1 MGLSIDHIKLFN
13 FRSYADFEL
22 GGLGGLTVL
31 VGPNAAGKTNVVEA
45 VQLVTALNSFRHP
58 TIDELVREGQSTASV
73 RAQIGGD
80 GRLLEVEMAIDEG
93 RRRWLLNGKGKH
105 AADLKGLLPSVVFTP
120 DDLELAKGSM
130 GKRRNALDELGAQ
143 LSKNHYLIKKDYE
156 KVLQH
161 KNRLL
166 KDEADPALI
175 DSVGDLIVT
184 CGSQLCAYRSALF
197 LRIAPKME
205 ECYEEISGGR
215 ERLQA
220 CYVPS
225 WEDDDPAV
233 PASFSFGKQEAR
245 ESLARALEERRS
257 GERERRRCLV
267 GPQLDKIDFFLD
279 GRNVTS
285 YASQGQQ
292 RSVVLAFKLAEAAV
306 VRDVL
311 GQKPVMLLD
320 DVMSELDSSRRRALV
335 DFMSSGVQ
343 TIVTSTNLSYFDRD
357 MLKEAQV
364 VELPRKDAEE
374 DDPA

>member
-1 MGLSIDHIKLFN
+1 MGLSIDHISLHN

-45 VQLVTALNSFRHP
+45 VQLVTALSSFRHP
-58 TIDELVREGQSTASV
+58 TIEELVREGESSARV
-73 RAQIGGD
+73 RARITGD

-105 AADLKGLLPSVVFTP
+105 AADLKGTLPSVVFTP

-130 GKRRNALDELGAQ
+130 GKRRTALDDLGSQ

-166 KDEADPALI
+166 KDEAEPALI
-175 DSVGDLIVT
+175 DSVDDLVVT
-184 CGSQLCAYRSALF
+184 CGAQLCAYRSALF
-197 LRIAPKME
+197 LRVAPKME
-205 ECYEEISGGR
+205 ECYAEISGGR
-215 ERLQA
+215 ESLQA

-225 WEDDDPAV
+225 WEDYDPAV

-245 ESLARALEERRS
+245 ESLAGALEARR
-257 GERERRRCLV
+257 GEERERRRALV

-306 VRDVL
+306 VQDVL

-320 DVMSELDSSRRRALV
+320 DVMSELDSARRRALV

-343 TIVTSTNLSYFDRD
+343 TIVTSTNLSYFDPD
-357 MLKEAQV
+357 MLARAQI
-364 VELPRKDAEE
+364 VELPRAGAGEGE
-374 DDPA
+374 LS

>member
-1 MGLSIDHIKLFN
+1 MGLSIDHISLHN

-45 VQLVTALNSFRHP
+45 VQLVTALSSFRHP
-58 TIDELVREGQSTASV
+58 TIEELVREGESSARVHARIT
-73 RAQIGGD
+73 GD

-105 AADLKGLLPSVVFTP
+105 AADLKGTLPSVVFTP

-130 GKRRNALDELGAQ
+130 GKRRTALDDLGSQ

-166 KDEADPALI
+166 KDEAEPALI
-175 DSVGDLIVT
+175 DSVDDLVVT
-184 CGSQLCAYRSALF
+184 CGAQLCAYRSALF
-197 LRIAPKME
+197 LRVAPKME
-205 ECYEEISGGR
+205 ECYAEISGGR

-225 WEDDDPAV
+225 WEDYDPAV
-233 PASFSFGKQEAR
+233 AASFSFGKQEAR
-245 ESLARALEERRS
+245 ESLAAALEARRCE
-257 GERERRRCLV
+257 ERERRRALV

-279 GRNVTS
+279 GRNVAS

-306 VRDVL
+306 VQDVL

-343 TIVTSTNLSYFDRD
+343 TIVTSTNLSYFDPD
-357 MLKEAQV
+357 MLARAQI
-364 VELPRKDAEE
+364 VELPRAGAGEGE
-374 DDPA
+374 LS